1 MDVAISLAQIFPA
14 LSTATLVF
22 RCNYRVLLFFLV
34 LFVFFMVFY
43 VAAFRFFAFTFAF
56 DNLLLRG
63 ANMKIY
69 TIIGGVDGTGKSSLT
84 GVLRETVSDMGIIID
99 ADQLSKQYGSNLV
112 GGKAAVRQ
120 CINTDCS
127 FTQETTLSGSKTMRT
142 IKLAQGN
149 GYYIRMYYIG
159 LGSVEESI
167 ERIANRHRKGGH
179 TIPEADVCRRYTER
193 FDSLLDVMPLCN
205 EIFFYDNE
213 NGFVEVG
220 RYRCGEMILRA
231 NAPACLDELRARYD
245 KRLNDTSRD
254 K

>member
-1 MDVAISLAQIFPA
+1 
-14 LSTATLVF
+14 
-22 RCNYRVLLFFLV
+22 
-34 LFVFFMVFY
+34 
-43 VAAFRFFAFTFAF
+43 
-56 DNLLLRG
+56 
-63 ANMKIY
+63 MKIY
-69 TIIGGVDGTGKSSLT
+69 TIIGGVNGTGKSSLT
-84 GVLRETVSDMGIIID
+84 GVLRETVSDLGIIID
-99 ADQLSKQYGSNLV
+99 ADQLSKQYGSNLA

-120 CINTDCS
+120 IRQCINTGYS

-142 IKLAQGN
+142 IKLAQDN

-179 TIPEADVCRRYTER
+179 TIPEEDVRRRYTER

-220 RYRCGEMILRA
+220 RYRSGEMILRA
-231 NAPACLDELRARYD
+231 NAPAWLDELRVRYNE
-245 KRLNDTSRD
+245 RLNDISRD